1 MEYTKTVW
9 KDLPDTSTPITA
21 SRLNN
26 IENGVEYLFQNGAD
40 YIETYST
47 DETTTNKIWVNN
59 KPIYRKVIK
68 RETVTSGTYTM
79 IPTGIAFSSIGE
91 LIELKVLCKKNEDNV
106 WYSAPTNMSSDEIFG
121 YYLSD
126 NNVVVKSNSTLEKI
140 NVILEY
146 TKTTDV

>member
-26 IENGVEYLFQNGAD
+26 IEDGVEYLFENGAD

-91 LIELKVLCKKNEDNV
+91 LIELKVLCKQNEADI

-121 YYLSD
+121 YYLST

-140 NVILEY
+140 IVILEY
-146 TKTTDV
+146 TKATD

>member
-21 SRLNN
+21 DRLNN
-26 IENGVEYLFQNGAD
+26 IENGVEYLFQNSDD

-47 DETTTNKIWVNN
+47 DETITNKIWVNN

-79 IPTGIAFSSIGE
+79 IPTGIDFSSIGE
-91 LIELKVLCKKNEDNV
+91 LIELKVLCKQNEADI
-106 WYSAPTNMSSDEIFG
+106 WYSAPTNMSSDEFFG
-121 YYLSD
+121 YYLST

-140 NVILEY
+140 IVILEY
-146 TKTTDV
+146 TKATD